1 MATNDKTTAVPP
13 PPAPAVK
20 RPSLSDSQAR
30 DAFIAVALREI
41 ISWQYAQ
48 GKVNELQAAVV
59 SVRIANLVMVERRN
73 TDVLNVVVVK
83 GMKTELGAPLPPEPV
98 TALGAD
104 SNEPPKSITEII
116 GEPAAPLAELK

>member
-1 MATNDKTTAVPP
+1 MATNDKTTAATP
-13 PPAPAVK
+13 PPAPTVK
-20 RPSLSDSQAR
+20 GPSLSDTQAR

-48 GKVNELQAAVV
+48 SEVNELQAAVV

-73 TDVLNVVVVK
+73 LEVVNVVVAKGTRTDVLPVPPPPVVEE
-83 GMKTELGAPLPPEPV
+83 GQR
-98 TALGAD
+98 D
-104 SNEPPKSITEII
+104 EPPKSITEII